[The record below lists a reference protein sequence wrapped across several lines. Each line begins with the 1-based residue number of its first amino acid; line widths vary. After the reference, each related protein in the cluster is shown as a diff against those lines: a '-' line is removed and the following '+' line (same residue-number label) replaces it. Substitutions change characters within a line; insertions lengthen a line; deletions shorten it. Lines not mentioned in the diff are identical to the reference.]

1 MVLLCHHTVDIQNA
15 PPTDGSQISL
25 HRLPSSTGKKTE
37 SGSDLEGAKR
47 KKRKKDGC
55 VYKLQLLSIY
65 ILSFS
70 ISRFSDV
77 GGFGLRQSVVVG

>member
-1 MVLLCHHTVDIQNA
+1 MVLLSHHTVDIQNA

-47 KKRKKDGC
+47 KKKKERWMC
-55 VYKLQLLSIY
+55 LQTPALVHLHIE
-65 ILSFS
+65 F
-70 ISRFSDV
+70 
-77 GGFGLRQSVVVG
+77 